1 MSIEKSIQQNKQVTA
16 YVNNEGFLAFYLKG
30 YPTNVDYE
38 LYWNYEWYS
47 ETPSSSI
54 RKVYDYNQDV
64 EEFDDSCHIL
74 DLEEVIDYVV
84 KENNLNEDYRKN
96 LLSFVE
102 VHINT
107 YYKEHY
113 NDAFPYVISTEVTT
127 YGEYFDEEG
136 DITIICNA
144 VDLLISL
151 YGELKNM
158 GLKDGIIGDLIDAY
172 HNLNL

>member
-1 MSIEKSIQQNKQVTA
+1 MSIEKSIQQNNQVTA
-16 YVNNEGFLAFYLKG
+16 SVNEEGFLAFYLKG
-30 YPTNVDYE
+30 YPTNVDYP
-38 LYWNYEWYS
+38 LFWNEHWNSS
-47 ETPSSSI
+47 EMQKI
-54 RKVYDYNQDV
+54 YDYNQERDV
-64 EEFDDSCHIL
+64 FNSSCHIL
-74 DLEEVIDYVV
+74 DLEIVIDYVV

-113 NDAFPYVISTEVTT
+113 NDAFPYAISTEVTT
-127 YGEYFDEEG
+127 YGDYFDEED
-136 DITIICNA
+136 DIIIICNA
-144 VDLLISL
+144 VDILIGL

-158 GLKDGIIGDLIDAY
+158 GLKDGIIGVLIDAY